1 MNNVDYLN
9 ENTFLIPYYKQF
21 IKLLE
26 NNKILLYGNINEC
39 DLEYLKTSN
48 IEVVDDKS
56 DILVAGI
63 VLNNYLALNKNI
75 DLNELIKDITKRLDE
90 AGIILV
96 INNKQMI
103 DETTLNYLFKENY
116 EEVEELIGD
125 DKWNFIL
132 YQKRTTK

>member
-21 IKLLE
+21 IKLLR

-56 DILVAGI
+56 DTLVAGI
-63 VLNNYLALNKNI
+63 VLNNYLALNKNN

>member
-21 IKLLE
+21 IKLLR

-48 IEVVDDKS
+48 IEMVDDKS
-56 DILVAGI
+56 DTLVAGI
-63 VLNNYLALNKNI
+63 VLNNYLALNKNN

>member
-9 ENTFLIPYYKQF
+9 KNTFLIPYYKQF
-21 IKLLE
+21 IKLLR

-39 DLEYLKTSN
+39 DLEYFKTSN
-48 IEVVDDKS
+48 IEVIDDKS
-56 DILVAGI
+56 DTLVAGI
-63 VLNNYLALNKNI
+63 VLNNYLALNKNS
-75 DLNELIKDITKRLDE
+75 DLNELIKNITKRLDE

>member
-9 ENTFLIPYYKQF
+9 KNTFLIPYYKQF
-21 IKLLE
+21 IKLLR

-48 IEVVDDKS
+48 IEVIVDKS
-56 DILVAGI
+56 DTLVAGI
-63 VLNNYLALNKNI
+63 VLNNYLALNKNS
-75 DLNELIKDITKRLDE
+75 DLNELIKNITKRLDE
-90 AGIILV
+90 DGIVLV

>member
-9 ENTFLIPYYKQF
+9 KNTFLIPYYKQF
-21 IKLLE
+21 IKLLI

-56 DILVAGI
+56 DTLVAGI
-63 VLNNYLALNKNI
+63 VLNNYLALNKNS
-75 DLNELIKDITKRLDE
+75 DLNELIKNITKRLDE
-90 AGIILV
+90 DGIVLV